1 MILLSQI
8 SKSFGERQ
16 IVCRLDLE
24 VPDNTAIVILGPSGS
39 GKTTLLRMIAGLEV
53 PDSGEIHIDGQLVS
67 RPGWAREPSRR
78 GLGFVFQASAL
89 WPHMTVE
96 QNIMFGIQNLPG
108 AEARK
113 RVNELLQRTSLTG
126 LESRYPHQI
135 SGGEARRVAL
145 ARSLAP
151 RPHILL
157 MDEPLTN
164 LNPELKANL
173 LTFIKEYTAENKT
186 SLIYVTHDE
195 DETRLIPGRVLRLK
209 DGSFEE

>member
-8 SKSFGERQ
+8 CKAFGERQ
-16 IVCRLDLE
+16 TICRLDLE
-24 VPDNTAIVILGPSGS
+24 VPDNSSIVILGPSGS
-39 GKTTLLRMIAGLEV
+39 GKTTLLRMIAGLDM
-53 PDSGEIHIDGQLVS
+53 PDSGEIFIDGQLVS
-67 RPGWAREPSRR
+67 KPGWAVEPSRR

-96 QNIMFGIQNLPG
+96 QNIMFGIQNLPR
-108 AEARK
+108 AEVRE
-113 RVNELLQRTSLTG
+113 RVNELLQRTSLSG

-151 RPHILL
+151 RPRLLL

-173 LTFIKEYTAENKT
+173 LHFIREYNTDSKT

-195 DETRLIPGRVLRLK
+195 EEARLISGRVLRLK
-209 DGSFEE
+209 DGRLEE